1 MRPSPRPPAPAARR
15 VAALGL
21 LLAVVG
27 LHGLLFE
34 WLQPPAAPP
43 PATPRPGPALQVRA
57 LPAPPVVVAETP
69 PPKPTA
75 VAAPPP
81 VRRAQAASVATAP
94 APAEPPAPAG
104 APPLP
109 VYATRLP
116 GPVQLAYHLQRGER
130 QGQARLRWQPES
142 GGYRLQ
148 LDTEWPG
155 QPAQGSAS
163 QGLLDADGVAPV
175 RHTELRKAREVRA
188 ANFQREAGLVTF
200 SGPQQVHALQPG
212 AQDRLS
218 WLIQLPAIVEADA
231 TLARPGQRVVLWVVG
246 TRGDAEPWQFDVEGR
261 EALQLPAGPVPDA
274 LRLKREP
281 TRPYD
286 SRIEVWLDPARAHLP
301 VRAVFTLL
309 PGGQPLA
316 MELAALQPAP

>member
-1 MRPSPRPPAPAARR
+1 MPRLPAPAARR

-34 WLQPPAAPP
+34 WLQPPDAPP
-43 PATPRPGPALQVRA
+43 PALPRPGPALQVRA
-57 LPAPPVVVAETP
+57 LPPPAVAVAEAPHPEP
-69 PPKPTA
+69 PA
-75 VAAPPP
+75 VATPPP
-81 VRRAQAASVATAP
+81 VRRAPAAPAAAEP

-116 GPVQLAYHLQRGER
+116 GPVQLAYQLQRGER
-130 QGQARLRWQPES
+130 QGHAWLRWQPET
-142 GGYRLQ
+142 GAYRLQ
-148 LDTEWPG
+148 LETEWTG
-155 QPAQGSAS
+155 QPAQGSS
-163 QGLLDADGVAPV
+163 SHGLLDADGVAPV
-175 RHTELRKAREVRA
+175 RHAELRKAREVRA
-188 ANFQREAGLVTF
+188 ANFQREAGRITF
-200 SGPQQVHALQPG
+200 SGPSAVHALVPG

-218 WLIQLPAIVEADA
+218 WLIQLPAIVEADTA
-231 TLARPGQRVVLWVVG
+231 LARPGQRVVLLVVG
-246 TRGDAEPWQFDVEGR
+246 TRGDAEPWQFEVEGR

-286 SRIEVWLDPARAHLP
+286 SRVEVWLDPARAHLP

-316 MELAALQPAP
+316 MELAAAQAAP

>member
-15 VAALGL
+15 GLALGL
-21 LLAVVG
+21 LLAVIT

-34 WLQPPAAPP
+34 LLQPPAAPP
-43 PATPRPGPALQVRA
+43 PALPRPGPALQVRA
-57 LPAPPVVVAETP
+57 LPAPPVAVAEATP
-69 PPKPTA
+69 PPQA
-75 VAAPPP
+75 VVPPAP
-81 VRRAQAASVATAP
+81 VRRASPAAVAARPEPAEAP
-94 APAEPPAPAG
+94 AAG
-104 APPLP
+104 SPPLP

-116 GPVQLAYHLQRGER
+116 GPVQLAYQLQRGER
-130 QGQARLRWQPES
+130 QGQAWLRWQPDTS
-142 GGYRLQ
+142 GYRLQ

-155 QPAQGSAS
+155 QPAQGSSS

-175 RHTELRKAREVRA
+175 RHAELRKAREVRA
-188 ANFQREAGLVTF
+188 ANFQREAGRITF
-200 SGPQQVHALQPG
+200 SGPSSEYPLVPG

-218 WLIQLPAIVEADA
+218 WLIQLPAILEADA
-231 TLARPGQRVVLWVVG
+231 TLARPGQRVVLLVVG
-246 TRGDAEPWQFDVEGR
+246 TRGDAEPWQFEVEGR

-309 PGGQPLA
+309 PGGEPLA